1 MKRSIVLGLFFI
13 LFFTGLLFTA
23 QVFFN
28 VRCQAA
34 EPVRTFKSMTATA
47 PLKVKQFKPVTAVV
61 IKRPLKSGMVLR
73 PVIPPKPAAPTGP
86 DPKAAVDLADM
97 IDDTDLLED
106 LSKTCGWDSHLIFQ
120 DKTAGNVFYYLP
132 RIFLLVHNEGTGY
145 GLNVQYNNMTDP
157 EKPSVMLTA
166 ELAAPHHSG
175 DILVLKQILKQAFE
189 LKPSDKLTLKS
200 ISGIGAEADLQ
211 GISAGLS
218 LAPEQIS
225 VTLPS
230 HLKQSFHLTLL
241 LNQDETEEVLAQITR
256 EGLTGSLNVNVGD
269 ARVPVPIHIQYA
281 QFSGNKVDGFSQWVD
296 NHPTGTLLNITSFP
310 IEMDSINCYRV
321 KNGGLERI
329 SKNLKSVTLLP
340 ERKKAFRLPPM
351 DKVLGN
357 HVLLAW
363 LGARLESDCPDCI
376 KKVDKQV
383 RKGVAAAPSERI
395 KFEAIPNV
403 FSDYEIY
410 KMVVEVQS
418 PYFTSDGGTVLTR
431 EIELT
436 EENNVHQDLV
446 IYIPQGRGPEPLLYK
461 YRLKLITAQGETILE
476 PDWHD
481 SRTLNRFF
489 GASQLE
495 PLMGEPGDGE

>member
-1 MKRSIVLGLFFI
+1 MKRSIVLGLFFV
-13 LFFTGLLFTA
+13 LFFADL
-23 QVFFN
+23 VFLN
-28 VRCQAA
+28 DYSQAA
-34 EPVRTFKSMTATA
+34 EPVRTFKPLAVTA
-47 PLKVKQFKPVTAVV
+47 PVKLKQFKPVTAVV
-61 IKRPLKSGMVLR
+61 IKRPLKAGVMLR
-73 PVIPPKPAAPTGP
+73 PIIPAKPAAPTGP

-97 IDDTDLLED
+97 IDDTDLLDD
-106 LSKTCGWDSHLIFQ
+106 LSETCGWDSHLIFQ

-132 RIFLLVHNEGTGY
+132 RVFLLVHNEGTGY

-189 LKPSDKLTLKS
+189 LKPSDKLILKS
-200 ISGIGAEADLQ
+200 ISGIGAQADLQ

-230 HLKQSFHLTLL
+230 HLKQSFRLTLL
-241 LNQDETEEVLAQITR
+241 LDQDETEEVLAQITR

-296 NHPTGTLLNITSFP
+296 NRPTGTLLNITSFP
-310 IEMDSINCYRV
+310 LQMDSINCYRV
-321 KNGGLERI
+321 KNGSLERI
-329 SKNLKSVTLLP
+329 SKNLKSATLLP
-340 ERKKAFRLPPM
+340 ERKKAFRLPPA

-363 LGARLESDCPDCI
+363 LGTRLDSDCTDCI

-395 KFEAIPNV
+395 KFEAIPSV
-403 FSDYEIY
+403 FSDYDIY

-418 PYFTSDGGTVLTR
+418 PYFNSDGGTVLIR

-446 IYIPQGRGPEPLLYK
+446 IYTPQGKGAEPLLYK
-461 YRLKLITAQGETILE
+461 YRLKLITAQGETVLE
-476 PDWHD
+476 PQWHD
-481 SRTLNRFF
+481 SRSTNRFF

-495 PLMGEPGDGE
+495 PVLGEPGDDQ